1 MDVKEKLIMKKL
13 STFYF
18 VLVVLMFA
26 IFAATVSA
34 QTENVRMK
42 AKEKANRTKCAS
54 GRQAPFVTPIEI
66 SFDDPADFQ
75 NGSTGQMPLRLI
87 LKNAASGQTIVFDR
101 ALRDWV
107 KPSFDNPH
115 LTIFVTID
123 NLNDP
128 IGENVSTELAAA
140 PSADGNGIDVFVRSG
155 VQPGRPDQGSG
166 HQRRLQPAV
175 RLHEPNQAARPAHI
189 WRHYGHGARNRT
201 GQLRR
206 GRRQKLRR
214 TCLTDQNAPDQCRP
228 AFDGDILEFVTGYRG
243 RERSELLTPDRLCA
257 ISGVKQRIVHH
268 YRVVLGDELL

>member
-1 MDVKEKLIMKKL
+1 MKKL

-140 PSADGNGIDVFVRSG
+140 PSADGNGIDVTLTYSSG
-155 VQPGRPDQGSG
+155 AASNRVGPIKGAVIKGGCNRPCGSTNRTKQPGRPTYGDITVTALETEPVSCDEAAAKNYVG
-166 HQRRLQPAV
+166 HVSLIKMRQI
-175 RLHEPNQAARPAHI
+175 NAAR
-189 WRHYGHGARNRT
+189 
-201 GQLRR
+201 
-206 GRRQKLRR
+206 
-214 TCLTDQNAPDQCRP
+214 
-228 AFDGDILEFVTGYRG
+228 
-243 RERSELLTPDRLCA
+243 RSTEIFLNSSQGT
-257 ISGVKQRIVHH
+257 
-268 YRVVLGDELL
+268 VVGKDPNF